1 MPKIAAANK
10 LPKPI
15 DVFSAMGG
23 TSGLECGYR
32 ANNNSAFLC
41 DHKCTAT
48 CKGNAACKSKYSTPA
63 DSASRCVGFPGLF
76 ADRQVAHTHTVVAGG
91 LQCDSQVRKTVSLF
105 WSFPYVCPEP
115 VLAKCSFLY
124 INGSKMPFFA
134 ELRPMPSEQRWLHRA
149 GCYGDERARPLTVTD
164 LPVTRPRVEVYYASI
179 VSR

>member
-1 MPKIAAANK
+1 MYSPQWEAHQGWSAGTG
-10 LPKPI
+10 LTTTPR
-15 DVFSAMGG
+15 FSAT
-23 TSGLECGYR
+23 TSARPPAR
-32 ANNNSAFLC
+32 ATLHVSLSTVHQQTLPAVAWDFQAFLL
-41 DHKCTAT
+41 T
-48 CKGNAACKSKYSTPA
+48 GRWLN
-63 DSASRCVGFPGLF
+63 
-76 ADRQVAHTHTVVAGG
+76 HTVVAGG

-164 LPVTRPRVEVYYASI
+164 LPVARPRG
-179 VSR
+179 